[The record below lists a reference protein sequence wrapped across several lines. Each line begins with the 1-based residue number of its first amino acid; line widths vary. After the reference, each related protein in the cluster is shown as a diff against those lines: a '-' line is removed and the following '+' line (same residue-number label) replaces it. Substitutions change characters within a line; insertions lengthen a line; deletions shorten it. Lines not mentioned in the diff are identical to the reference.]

1 MKVRRLGAFVRS
13 RVFSAAAVATL
24 VAATAASRDV
34 VASDACSDL
43 RRLAL
48 DTAIVTEARE
58 VAAGAAPFFT
68 ARPFCRVLVTMTPTP
83 DSDIKAEVWL
93 PIADWNEKILA
104 VGNGDAAGVISY
116 QAMAEALGRGYATS
130 STDTGHV
137 GNTMAFALHHREK
150 YVDFGYRA
158 VHEMTV
164 KAKGI
169 VEAFYGTAPV
179 RSYWQGCSQG
189 GRQGLTEA
197 IRYPSD
203 YDGIIAG
210 APPLNYMHLHAAR
223 LALNRFVHRDEGSY
237 IPPAKYELIHR
248 AAVRACDSLDGA
260 ADGLIADPLS
270 CRFDPGILLCTNG
283 DAPSCLTAEQ
293 VETARGMYSPITDG
307 SSRRAVSGALL
318 QPGSELGWARL
329 GGAEPLVNAV
339 EPFKYVVFGDAN
351 WNWRTFSLAT
361 DLPRALRADEGIID
375 RTDPNLQPFFDAGGK
390 LLMYHG
396 WADPQ
401 VPPLA
406 TVAYFNA
413 VLKATSAVRRGT
425 AIELYMEPGVNH
437 CGGGSGADTFDAIGA
452 MEHWDRVGRAPTRIT
467 ASHWSDSGL
476 DRTLPLC
483 AYPLIAKYEGRGS
496 INRAENFRCAADNSP
511 AAPRRE
517 KDAVRRHAS
526 ASRTAQRTAQA
537 LKSRRAGAA
546 SNLSTPH

>member
-1 MKVRRLGAFVRS
+1 
-13 RVFSAAAVATL
+13 
-24 VAATAASRDV
+24 
-34 VASDACSDL
+34 
-43 RRLAL
+43 
-48 DTAIVTEARE
+48 
-58 VAAGAAPFFT
+58 
-68 ARPFCRVLVTMTPTP
+68 
-83 DSDIKAEVWL
+83 
-93 PIADWNEKILA
+93 
-104 VGNGDAAGVISY
+104 
-116 QAMAEALGRGYATS
+116 
-130 STDTGHV
+130 
-137 GNTMAFALHHREK
+137 
-150 YVDFGYRA
+150 VDFGYRA
-158 VHEMTV
+158 VHEMTI
-164 KAKGI
+164 KAKQI
-169 VEAFYGTAPV
+169 VEEFYGAGPAHA
-179 RSYWQGCSQG
+179 YWNGCSQG

-237 IPPAKYELIHR
+237 IPPEKYELIHR

-270 CRFDPGILLCTNG
+270 CRFDPGVLMCASG

-293 VETARGMYSPITDG
+293 VETARGMYAPVTD
-307 SSRRAVSGALL
+307 SATRRAISGALL

-351 WNWRTFSLAT
+351 WNWRTFRPST
-361 DLPRALRADEGIID
+361 DLPRALQVDEGIID

-413 VLKATSAVRRGT
+413 VLKRTNEARRGT

-437 CGGGSGADTFDAIGA
+437 CWGGTGADTFDAIGA

-467 ASHWSDSGL
+467 ASHWSDGVL
-476 DRTLPLC
+476 DRTRPLC

-496 INRAENFRCAADNSP
+496 IDRAESFRCAVDSSP
-511 AAPRRE
+511 AAPPRE
-517 KDAVRRHAS
+517 KDAVRRHAG
-526 ASRTAQRTAQA
+526 ASRAAQRTAQA
-537 LKSRRAGAA
+537 LKPRRSTAA
-546 SNLSTPH
+546 SDQRGPR